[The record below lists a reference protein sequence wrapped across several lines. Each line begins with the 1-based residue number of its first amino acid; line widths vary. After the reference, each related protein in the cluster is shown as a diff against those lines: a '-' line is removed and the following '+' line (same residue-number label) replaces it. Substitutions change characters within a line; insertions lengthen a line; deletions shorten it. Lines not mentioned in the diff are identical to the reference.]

1 MNIEG
6 LYKEKLM
13 SAEEAVL
20 LIPEVGS
27 ISIGMR
33 VATPPALIEA
43 VAKRARHGNIK
54 DLRVYYMRS
63 GGKALE
69 TLFQED
75 LLDVVHP
82 YSSMLTKEEAKLVV
96 AGFKKGKKL
105 INFVPISFSRYPET
119 ISKLIDLD
127 TFLVTVAPMDKH
139 GYFNFGTNG
148 DYAIELSRHA
158 KKLIVEV
165 NENMP
170 RTAGESLLHISEV
183 DAIIEN
189 TVPLLEEKSH
199 PLTEVDHKIGQIIA
213 PMICD
218 GATIQIGIGRVPNAV
233 AEHIV
238 NDKDLGIHTEVIT
251 SRLIDLIKNGVVTN
265 SKKRINRHV
274 SVFTFAIGDRSVYDF
289 IDDNLSMACMPV
301 SYVNKPE
308 IIGKNPNM
316 VSINSFVEIDFFGQV
331 NSEYIGHQFS
341 RAGVT

>member
-96 AGFKKGKKL
+96 AGFKKGKNL
-105 INFVPISFSRYPET
+105 SILFLF
-119 ISKLIDLD
+119 L
-127 TFLVTVAPMDKH
+127 FLVILKQ
-139 GYFNFGTNG
+139 
-148 DYAIELSRHA
+148 L
-158 KKLIVEV
+158 V
-165 NENMP
+165 N
-170 RTAGESLLHISEV
+170 
-183 DAIIEN
+183 
-189 TVPLLEEKSH
+189 
-199 PLTEVDHKIGQIIA
+199 
-213 PMICD
+213 
-218 GATIQIGIGRVPNAV
+218 
-233 AEHIV
+233 
-238 NDKDLGIHTEVIT
+238 
-251 SRLIDLIKNGVVTN
+251 
-265 SKKRINRHV
+265 
-274 SVFTFAIGDRSVYDF
+274 
-289 IDDNLSMACMPV
+289 
-301 SYVNKPE
+301 
-308 IIGKNPNM
+308 
-316 VSINSFVEIDFFGQV
+316 
-331 NSEYIGHQFS
+331 
-341 RAGVT
+341 